1 METSEIVNLSVKELV
16 NSEYIMLGDT
26 ECILKNTAKVL
37 SYYWMEVKNLPNKK
51 TLQKQ
56 IWSDYKNGLKW
67 LLKKLQ
73 NLTLLSI

>member
-56 IWSDYKNGLKW
+56 IWSDYKNGLK
-67 LLKKLQ
+67 
-73 NLTLLSI
+73 